1 MTDLKQTID
10 FKRNGIEYL
19 VEYEYDLEGISL
31 VTVNDI
37 EWDDLTD
44 YFIDVVIEWIQEELT
59 SVAEDDGQDYAD
71 YLYHTNK
78 EDC

>member
-44 YFIDVVIEWIQEELT
+44 YFIDVVIEWIQEELA
-59 SVAEDDGQDYAD
+59 SIAEDDGQDYED
-71 YLYHTNK
+71 YMYHVNK

>member
-59 SVAEDDGQDYAD
+59 SIAEDDGQDYED
-71 YLYHTNK
+71 YMYHVNK